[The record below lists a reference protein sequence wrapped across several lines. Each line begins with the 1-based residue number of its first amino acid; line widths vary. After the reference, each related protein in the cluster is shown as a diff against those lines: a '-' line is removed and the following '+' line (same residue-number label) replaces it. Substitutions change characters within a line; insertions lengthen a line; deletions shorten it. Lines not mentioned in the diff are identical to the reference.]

1 MPSGVARLA
10 SSPGSPSP
18 FLTFSRARILYA
30 KNRRRGRAWYGTLPI
45 YGGPGGHASCQWL
58 SRITPVLT
66 PPTVV
71 TSQCALRNAAVLA
84 AVVIPVQCPY
94 RRLPGFTWCPSCSR
108 HSSQVSVAYLV
119 LQRTI
124 HACAL
129 EHARVRLTAN
139 PETQASMLALICVAV
154 ILLVPQCVALSRN
167 DPQVDS
173 EFERQSS

>member
-1 MPSGVARLA
+1 MPVAVTYH
-10 SSPGSPSP
+10 SSVDSS
-18 FLTFSRARILYA
+18 Y
-30 KNRRRGRAWYGTLPI
+30 RR
-45 YGGPGGHASCQWL
+45 
-58 SRITPVLT
+58 
-66 PPTVV
+66 

-84 AVVIPVQCPY
+84 VVVIPVQCPY

-119 LQRTI
+119 MQRTI

-129 EHARVRLTAN
+129 EHARVRLKAN

-154 ILLVPQCVALSRN
+154 ILLIPQCVALSRN

>member
-1 MPSGVARLA
+1 MLDLLA
-10 SSPGSPSP
+10 ITNMRKYAACADSESPGTRNNTNVHKG
-18 FLTFSRARILYA
+18 F
-30 KNRRRGRAWYGTLPI
+30 

-84 AVVIPVQCPY
+84 VVVIPVQCPY
-94 RRLPGFTWCPSCSR
+94 RRLPGFTWCLSCSR

-119 LQRTI
+119 MQRTI

-154 ILLVPQCVALSRN
+154 ILLIPQCVALSRD

-173 EFERQSS
+173 EFERQSN